1 MLYSSLV
8 VGDKIIILPIRLFF
22 ILLLIQPMSMFDQMG
37 QMKQLYD
44 KYKKLQESLKN
55 LIIRSR
61 EDGILIDMSGEMDIT
76 DVQIEDETLLS
87 VDTKEKLEKAFMA
100 AYRKAKTKAQQV
112 SMEKTKEILWFDPQ
126 DMLGG
131 MMWGGMPKIPGLN

>member
-1 MLYSSLV
+1 
-8 VGDKIIILPIRLFF
+8 
-22 ILLLIQPMSMFDQMG
+22 
-37 QMKQLYD
+37 
-44 KYKKLQESLKN
+44 
-55 LIIRSR
+55 
-61 EDGILIDMSGEMDIT
+61 MSGEMDIT

>member
-1 MLYSSLV
+1 
-8 VGDKIIILPIRLFF
+8 
-22 ILLLIQPMSMFDQMG
+22 MSMLDQMG

-44 KYKKLQESLKN
+44 KYKKLQDALKS

-76 DVQIEDETLLS
+76 DVKIEDETLLS
-87 VDTKEKLEKAFMA
+87 VESKLKLETAFIN
-100 AYRKAKTKAQQV
+100 AYRKAKTKAQQI
-112 SMEKTKEILWFDPQ
+112 SMEKTKEILGFDPQ

-131 MMWGGMPKIPGLN
+131 MMGGGMPKIPGLN